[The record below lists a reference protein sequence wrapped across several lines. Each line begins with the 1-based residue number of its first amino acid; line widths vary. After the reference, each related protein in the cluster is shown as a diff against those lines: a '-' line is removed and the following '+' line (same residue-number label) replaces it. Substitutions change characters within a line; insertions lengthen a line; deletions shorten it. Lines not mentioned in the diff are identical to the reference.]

1 MTKYSVEEYV
11 ADLRRITAATSDN
24 HDIFDQVGPLARKL
38 ALAKE
43 TWIKP
48 EYYETDVEQGFG
60 VHVLHQEPD
69 HSLAVF
75 VVAWSPHQGTPPHDH
90 GTWAVVAGMDGEE
103 RNVKYDR
110 LDDRSRSDYAEL
122 EERCSFTAGPGDVI
136 CMRPRGVHLVHNE
149 TDHVTTSIHTYGRHV
164 NYTDR
169 ASFNLE
175 TNEATPFIVS
185 IK

>member
-1 MTKYSVEEYV
+1 MMKYSVEEYV
-11 ADLRRITAATSDN
+11 SDLRRITAATSDY
-24 HDIFDQVGPLARKL
+24 DEIFDQIGPLARKL

-43 TWIKP
+43 SWIKP
-48 EYYETDVEQGFG
+48 EYYETDAEQGFG

-122 EERCSFTAGPGDVI
+122 EERCSFSAGPGDVI

-169 ASFNLE
+169 VSFNLE
-175 TNEATPFIVS
+175 TNEATPFILS